1 MPRGF
6 ASLSPE
12 RRKEMA
18 KRGAARLHKS
28 NRAHKFTS
36 EEAREAAKKR
46 HSMELFPSSTRL
58 INTEPLTHTPT
69 ETPPIATNQ
78 HTP

>member
-18 KRGAARLHKS
+18 KRGAARLHAAK
-28 NRAHKFTS
+28 RAHQFTS
-36 EEAREAAKKR
+36 EEASAAAKKR
-46 HSMELFPSSTRL
+46 HESRELFPPNTRL
-58 INTEPLTHTPT
+58 INTEANETIKHTT
-69 ETPPIATNQ
+69 
-78 HTP
+78 

>member
-18 KRGAARLHKS
+18 KRGAARLHAAK
-28 NRAHKFTS
+28 RAHQFTP
-36 EEAREAAKKR
+36 EEAVLAAKKR
-46 HSMELFPSSTRL
+46 HEKTTELFPSNTRL
-58 INTEPLTHTPT
+58 ISIGDN
-69 ETPPIATNQ
+69 ETI
-78 HTP
+78 